1 MKDID
6 HRNITVTGSTG
17 SRSLDFFYRTVD
29 MVVPQLQYAKDPQSD
44 TVAVSVSLVPTFDPV
59 QPQDFY

>member
-1 MKDID
+1 
-6 HRNITVTGSTG
+6 
-17 SRSLDFFYRTVD
+17 